1 MNKITDPNHPKVLEA
16 IADIKERSFGIGDH
30 IWFNQNWVGPSAG
43 TITAFKTTE
52 ATPNKASEPYAEI
65 HLDDG
70 GTTGALLTD
79 IYASQEALLDANKKA
94 TAARIAGYK
103 AKMSDVEGLIRFM
116 FDNNISSGACEYT
129 DWDARQAV
137 KERAKELLDID
148 LD

>member
-1 MNKITDPNHPKVLEA
+1 MSKNTQNNKNFA
-16 IADIKERSFGIGDH
+16 IGDH

-43 TITAFKTTE
+43 TITAFKATE
-52 ATPNKASEPYAEI
+52 ATPHRPSEPYAEI

-79 IYASQEALLDANKKA
+79 IYASQEALLEGNKKA
-94 TAARIAGYK
+94 TAARITGYK
-103 AKMSDVEGLIRFM
+103 SEMTDIEGLVRFM
-116 FDNNISSGACEYT
+116 FNNNISSGACEYT

-137 KERAKELLDID
+137 KERAKELLNID

>member
-1 MNKITDPNHPKVLEA
+1 MSKNTQNNKNFA
-16 IADIKERSFGIGDH
+16 IGDH

-43 TITAFKTTE
+43 TITAFKKTD
-52 ATPNKASEPYAEI
+52 ATRRKKSVDYAEI

-79 IYASQEALLDANKKA
+79 IYSSQEALLEANKKA

-103 AKMSDVEGLIRFM
+103 AEMPDVEGLVRFM

>member
-1 MNKITDPNHPKVLEA
+1 MNKNTQNNKNFA
-16 IADIKERSFGIGDH
+16 IGDH
-30 IWFNQNWVGPSAG
+30 IWFNQTWVGPSAG

-52 ATPNKASEPYAEI
+52 ATPHRPSEPYAEI

-79 IYASQEALLDANKKA
+79 IYASQEALLEANKKA
-94 TAARIAGYK
+94 TAARITSYK
-103 AKMSDVEGLIRFM
+103 SEMTDIEGLVRFM
-116 FDNNISSGACEYT
+116 FNNNISSGACEYT

>member
-1 MNKITDPNHPKVLEA
+1 MSKNTQNNKNFA
-16 IADIKERSFGIGDH
+16 IGDH

-43 TITAFKTTE
+43 TITAFK
-52 ATPNKASEPYAEI
+52 ATKATYAEI

-70 GTTGALLTD
+70 STTGALLAD
-79 IYASQEALLDANKKA
+79 IYVSQEALLEANKKA
-94 TAARIAGYK
+94 TAARITGYK
-103 AKMSDVEGLIRFM
+103 SEMTDIEGLVRFM
-116 FDNNISSGACEYT
+116 FNNNISSGACEYT